1 MICTCHFAETLC
13 VGVAQLELI
22 LLLSLRELQSCYRKI
37 TVERVVD
44 VVVTALVMRVAGN
57 QP

>member
-1 MICTCHFAETLC
+1 MAK
-13 VGVAQLELI
+13 LELI
-22 LLLSLRELQSCYRKI
+22 LLLSLSRLQTRARKI
-37 TVERVVD
+37 TVERVVF